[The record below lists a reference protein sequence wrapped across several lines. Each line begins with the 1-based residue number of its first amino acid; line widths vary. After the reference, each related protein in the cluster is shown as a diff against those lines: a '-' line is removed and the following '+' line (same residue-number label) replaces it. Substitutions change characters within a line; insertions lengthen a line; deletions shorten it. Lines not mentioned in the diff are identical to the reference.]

1 MISCDDEVNIDDMTK
16 DDLVLFMD
24 NVGRTVLGELVK
36 ESKASLLVK
45 NPSVLHVQP
54 NQETGQIQVQLIPV
68 FFKEFAAPSSEGTW
82 EYLKSNI
89 TRSHNVELDERLIT
103 QYNNMYSAIQAPK
116 PELVGAAAETT
127 PVVKLFDD

>member
-1 MISCDDEVNIDDMTK
+1 MIAK
-16 DDLVLFMD
+16 DSLVLFLD

-36 ESKASLLVK
+36 ESKTVVQVK

-68 FFKEFAAPSSEGTW
+68 FFKEFASPSSEGTW
-82 EYLKSNI
+82 QYLKSNI
-89 TRSHNVELDERLIT
+89 TRSENVDLDERLVT
-103 QYNNMYSAIQAPK
+103 QYNNMYSVIQAPGS
-116 PELVGAAAETT
+116 PELVGAAAGET